1 MNEDDFFSDP
11 ENQLSEFHEEDWFD
25 AYREERDKVT
35 ARRSGQATGADRQT
49 HICASTEY
57 TSNGN

>member
-35 ARRSGQATGADRQT
+35 HAPKGVVTGADRQT